1 MSHITHT
8 IPEVD
13 RACEIILQRTHAGC
27 LHKLSALRLELHGI
41 SRAAQDAAL
50 LTLAKA
56 GHISLHRIPLVA
68 DVTDADRE
76 AAFLAGGI
84 YPRHYVGRYA
94 RSEKFTFTGDVK
106 PTSV

>member
-50 LTLAKA
+50 LTLAKD
-56 GHISLHRIPLVA
+56 GHISLHRIPNRA
-68 DVTDADRE
+68 NVTDADRE

-84 YPRHYVGRYA
+84 YPRHYVGRLTQGV
-94 RSEKFTFTGDVK
+94 RFPTCGDNK
-106 PTSV
+106 TTSV